1 MFKSKSNKRKFSRW
15 IFRIFLIFC
24 AVCLVVQIVNIHINI
39 SQKQRELNAL
49 HEKVNVQ
56 IRQNQLLQKQ
66 LDFGVTD
73 QYIAELARKKLN
85 LVLPSE
91 RIFIDVT
98 KE

>member
-1 MFKSKSNKRKFSRW
+1 MFFA
-15 IFRIFLIFC
+15 I
-24 AVCLVVQIVNIHINI
+24 CLVVQIVSIHVNI
-39 SQKQRELNAL
+39 SQKQRELGVL
-49 HEKVNVQ
+49 REKVDVQ
-56 IRQNQLLQKQ
+56 IHQNQSLQKQ

-73 QYIAELARKKLN
+73 KYIAELARKKLN